1 MLDKKQIIVL
11 VALNIVF
18 IVIPLVFPCVHFTLD
33 NDLMQFFSSG
43 VYTGKP
49 SEYTIYTNILHGL
62 LLKMLYTFNSHV
74 AWYAVYEYFCNLM
87 CTNIFIYLLLQWKFN
102 KIIKSLA
109 CILVSIVCFII
120 AIQPDYTI
128 VAGELGLASIAL
140 YSTSDSVIAK
150 KNLVFSIVLFFMGAI
165 LRIQAVVI
173 PYCVF
178 LPLLICIFLKHKKMM
193 FIYNALLILI
203 LIFLFS
209 FNSWYYNRSND
220 WKKYCEYNALRM
232 KINDNPSASDCV
244 NLYANK
250 DEKSE
255 LVLLNEY
262 RVNDGT
268 ILNARNLKISTD
280 FLSHRYFYNI
290 AQNIK
295 PYYYTYAYMLRIII
309 GFVLLAVVC
318 MFAIRDRKGIIL
330 VLASFVMFLLAN
342 FYTMSISRPKEPVML
357 ILTASLIACC
367 SILIHN
373 KIKKSYL
380 LTLMAFLLSG
390 GAYLKLKDAQYA
402 IKQNKTYIKQSEICQ
417 ALCAKIDDSK
427 ILFHNA
433 TYCRMNVWTECNSL
447 VGKKFV
453 RVGWTVNSPHTK
465 KYYQGYKSYVDNNLP
480 MMINSDYEQYLDMI
494 EKSLKSY
501 YKTPVKRRI
510 LVKQDKMQIIKFEK
524 I

>member
-1 MLDKKQIIVL
+1 MLDKKHIIVL
-11 VALNIVF
+11 AALNIVF
-18 IVIPLVFPCVHFTLD
+18 LVIPLAFPCVHFTLD

-62 LLKMLYTFNSHV
+62 LLKILYTFNCHV
-74 AWYAVYEYFCNLM
+74 AWYAVYEYFCNLI

-102 KIIKSLA
+102 KIIKNLS

-128 VAGELGLASIAL
+128 IAGELGLASIAL
-140 YSTSDSVIAK
+140 FSTSDSVINK
-150 KNLVFSIVLFFMGAI
+150 KRPAFSMVLFFMGAI
-165 LRIQAVVI
+165 LRFQAVVI

-178 LPLLICIFLKHKKMM
+178 LPLLMCIFLKHKKMM
-193 FIYNALLILI
+193 FIYNASLILM
-203 LIFLFS
+203 LIVLFA
-209 FNSWYYNRSND
+209 FNRWYYNRSND
-220 WKKYCEYNALRM
+220 WKMYCEYNALRM

-244 NLYANK
+244 NLYADK

-268 ILNARNLKISTD
+268 ILDANKLKISTD
-280 FLSHRYFYNI
+280 FLGHRYLYNI

-309 GFVLLAVVC
+309 GFVFLAVIS
-318 MFAIRDRKGIIL
+318 MFVVKDRKGIVIA
-330 VLASFVMFLLAN
+330 LASFIMFLLAN
-342 FYTMSISRPKEPVML
+342 FYTMSISRPKEPVMM
-357 ILTASLIACC
+357 ILTASIITCC
-367 SILIHN
+367 SMLIHS
-373 KIKKSYL
+373 KVKKRYL
-380 LTLMAFLLSG
+380 LVLMAFLLSG
-390 GAYLKLKDAQYA
+390 GAYLKLKDALYA
-402 IKQNKTYIKQSEICQ
+402 IELNKTYIKQSEICQ
-417 ALCAKIDDSK
+417 TLCARIDDSK

-433 TYCRMNVWTECNSL
+433 TYCRMNVWTECNSII
-447 VGKKFV
+447 GKKFV

-480 MMINSDYEQYLDMI
+480 MMVNSDYEQYIEMI
-494 EKSLKSY
+494 EESLKSY
-501 YKTPVKRRI
+501 YKTPVKRKI
-510 LVKQDKMQIIKFEK
+510 LVKQDKMQIIKFER

>member
-1 MLDKKQIIVL
+1 MLDKKHIIVL

-18 IVIPLVFPCVHFTLD
+18 IVIPLSFPCVHFTLD

-62 LLKMLYTFNSHV
+62 LLKMLYTFDSNV
-74 AWYAVYEYFCNLM
+74 AWYAVYEYFCNLI

-102 KIIKSLA
+102 KIIKSLS

-128 VAGELGLASIAL
+128 IAGELGLASIAL
-140 YSTSDSVIAK
+140 FSTSDSVINK
-150 KNLVFSIVLFFMGAI
+150 KRLAFSMVLFFMGAI
-165 LRIQAVVI
+165 LRFQAVVI

-178 LPLLICIFLKHKKMM
+178 LPLLMCIFLKHKKMM
-193 FIYNALLILI
+193 FIYNASLILM
-203 LIFLFS
+203 LIVLFS
-209 FNSWYYNRSND
+209 FNRWYYNRSND
-220 WKKYCEYNALRM
+220 WKMYREYNAFRM

-244 NLYANK
+244 NLYADK

-268 ILNARNLKISTD
+268 ILDANKLKISTD
-280 FLSHRYFYNI
+280 FLGHRYLYNI

-309 GFVLLAVVC
+309 GFVFLAVIS
-318 MFAIRDRKGIIL
+318 MFVVKDRKGIVIA
-330 VLASFVMFLLAN
+330 LASFIMFLLAN
-342 FYTMSISRPKEPVML
+342 FYTMSISRPKEPVMM
-357 ILTASLIACC
+357 ILTASIITCF
-367 SILIHN
+367 SILIHS
-373 KIKKSYL
+373 KVKKSYL
-380 LTLMAFLLSG
+380 LILMAFLLSG
-390 GAYLKLKDAQYA
+390 GAYLKLKDALYA
-402 IKQNKTYIKQSEICQ
+402 IELNKTYIKQSEICQ
-417 ALCAKIDDSK
+417 TLCARIDDSK

-480 MMINSDYEQYLDMI
+480 MMVNTDYEQYLDMI

-501 YKTPVKRRI
+501 YKIPVKRRI
-510 LVKQDKMQIIKFEK
+510 LVKQDKMQIIKFER